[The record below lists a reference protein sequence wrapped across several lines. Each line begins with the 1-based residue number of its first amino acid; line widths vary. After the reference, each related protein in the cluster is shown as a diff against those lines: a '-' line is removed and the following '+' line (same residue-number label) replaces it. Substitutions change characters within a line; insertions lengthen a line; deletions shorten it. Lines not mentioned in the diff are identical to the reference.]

1 LTFIH
6 AGEKRENANQVHKK
20 FLPPTT
26 GQRAEGEVIEL
37 SGAKLEGLNRG
48 FLNLF
53 VLSIQ

>member
-1 LTFIH
+1 M
-6 AGEKRENANQVHKK
+6 
-20 FLPPTT
+20 

>member
-1 LTFIH
+1 ML
-6 AGEKRENANQVHKK
+6 EKRGKMPTRCTK
-20 FLPPTT
+20 SFFFPPTT